1 MADAITGSAAGE
13 IASQTESLS
22 PYAAPYVTDMLA
34 KGAALANTPYQA
46 YTGPLSA
53 GASDLQTT
61 AFSGLAS
68 LGMPTAS
75 TTGSFTGAAVSDYM
89 NPYIEAALKPQLQ
102 NIARDAQMA
111 RNTLAGDYGRAGAFG
126 GSRQAVAD
134 AELTNR
140 ALDRMDAAT
149 GTAYATAFDK
159 AADMFG
165 KDRAYGLDALRAQ
178 QVGGQTQRAIDQQG
192 IQADKAQFTE
202 EQRYPYQQV
211 QYMQSLLQGLPIE
224 ALSREY
230 IEPDSLSQTLGILGA
245 LGGIGKDLFG
255 EDGIF
260 TNPFKDD

>member
-1 MADAITGSAAGE
+1 
-13 IASQTESLS
+13 
-22 PYAAPYVTDMLA
+22 
-34 KGAALANTPYQA
+34 
-46 YTGPLSA
+46 
-53 GASDLQTT
+53 
-61 AFSGLAS
+61 
-68 LGMPTAS
+68 MPTAS

-165 KDRAYGLDALRAQ
+165 KDRAYGLEALAAQ
-178 QVGGQTQRAIDQQG
+178 RQAGAEQRAIDQAG
-192 IQADKAQFTE
+192 IAADQAQFKE
-202 EQRYPYQQV
+202 EQQYPYKQV

-224 ALSREY
+224 AVSREY
-230 IEPDSLSQTLGILGA
+230 VEPDSLSKLLDYLGLGA
-245 LGGIGKDLFG
+245 
-255 EDGIF
+255 GIF
-260 TNPFKDD
+260 GTLAKGISDIKTT